1 MSKFN
6 VGDRVRIII
15 KDDDAYNKVG
25 TVILDD
31 GRDHL
36 RYHVA
41 FPDGIRSYYDA
52 EELDFPDGNGSYYD
66 AEELELVVEEEET
79 VEDLLDHAK
88 QGEPPVQKVMVQEF
102 VSFTYTYEDDEGFT
116 KRVSINASINNL
128 YDMMEAYKNLL
139 MSAGYTYVDEVY
151 VDDIDGTVLASA

>member
-1 MSKFN
+1 MIKFN
-6 VGDRVRIII
+6 VGDKVRIVV

-102 VSFTYTYEDDEGFT
+102 VSFTYTYEDEEGFT
-116 KRVSINASINNL
+116 KRVSINTPNNNL
-128 YDMMEAYKNLL
+128 DDVMAAFKDFL
-139 MSAGYTYVDEVY
+139 MSAGYTYVDEAY
-151 VDDIDGTVLASA
+151 VFAIDGTVLAST